1 MSFVARCAALL
12 VLSALIP
19 SEVFGQGV
27 ASRVLF
33 RVFLSDGRVLSS
45 YGEWARLDDRV
56 IFSMPT
62 QLTRE
67 PIELHLVTIPS
78 QRVDWPRTEQYA
90 ESVRAAAYAASR
102 GDADFAAF
110 SSDVAKALNE
120 VAQIKDP
127 AVRLQT
133 AERARQKLAEW
144 PASHYGYRV
153 TEVRDAL
160 GVLDE
165 VIAQLRLAAGITRF
179 DLSLSANAP
188 LALPPPP
195 PLPPPTDAELV
206 EQFVAAASIS
216 ETPAE
221 RVSILQTVMRLI
233 DRAIGIMP
241 AEWASRMRT
250 VVGGDLERERRVE
263 KAYADLR
270 TKTLADAIRI
280 ATKGKTSDLERLRE
294 KVKAEDQRLGGQRAG
309 EVSALLATI
318 DIQAAAAI
326 ELRTARKDWERRAPA
341 YRKYRRSTNGAFK
354 VFQDAA
360 MALEQIRSM
369 QGPSSHTIPPLAKRV
384 AQANRGFL
392 KVAPPSELAAPH
404 AVIAS
409 AWELADNA
417 FRLRLKSVQ
426 DNNID
431 LAQRASSAAAGALM
445 LYQRSRADQLTT
457 MEPPGHLR
465 PSGFGAQ
472 AAK

>member
-1 MSFVARCAALL
+1 MCRVARYAVLFALA
-12 VLSALIP
+12 ALIP
-19 SEVFGQGV
+19 SDVLGQAV
-27 ASRVLF
+27 ASRVMF

-62 QLTRE
+62 QLSRD
-67 PIELHLVTIPS
+67 PVELHLVTIPS

-102 GDADFAAF
+102 GDADFATF
-110 SSDVAKALNE
+110 STDVAKALNE
-120 VAQIKDP
+120 VAQIQDP
-127 AVRLQT
+127 GVRLAT

-153 TEVRDAL
+153 GEVRDAL
-160 GVLDE
+160 NVLDE

-206 EQFVAAASIS
+206 EQFVAAASIA
-216 ETPAE
+216 ETPSE
-221 RVSILQTVMRLI
+221 RISILQTVMRLI
-233 DRAIGIMP
+233 DRAIGMMP
-241 AEWASRMRT
+241 GEWATRMRS
-250 VVGGDLERERRVE
+250 VVGGDLDRERRTE
-263 KAYADLR
+263 KAYEELR
-270 TKTLADAIRI
+270 TKSLAEAIRL
-280 ATKGKTSDLERLRE
+280 ATKGNASDLERLRE
-294 KVKAEDQRLGGQRAG
+294 KVKAEDRRLGGQRAG
-309 EVSALLATI
+309 EMSALLATI
-318 DIQAAAAI
+318 DLQAAAAV
-326 ELRTARKDWERRAPA
+326 ELRAARKEWDRRTPA
-341 YRKYRRSTNGAFK
+341 YRKYRRATNSEFK

-360 MALEQIRSM
+360 KALEQIKAM
-369 QGPSSHTIPPLAKRV
+369 QGPASHMITPLAKRV
-384 AQANRGFL
+384 AQANRKFL
-392 KVAPPSELAAPH
+392 KTGPPSELAASH

-445 LYQRSRADQLTT
+445 LYHRSRADQLTI
-457 MEPPGHLR
+457 MEPP
-465 PSGFGAQ
+465 

>member
-1 MSFVARCAALL
+1 MLFMARCVALL
-12 VLSALIP
+12 VLAALIP
-19 SEVFGQGV
+19 SEVFGQGA

-45 YGEWARLDDRV
+45 YGEWSRLEDRV

-62 QLTRE
+62 QLSRE

-102 GDADFAAF
+102 GDADFATF
-110 SSDVAKALNE
+110 STDVAKALNE
-120 VAQIKDP
+120 VAQIQDP
-127 AVRLQT
+127 AARLAT
-133 AERARQKLAEW
+133 AEKARQKLAEW

-153 TEVRDAL
+153 GEVRDAL
-160 GVLDE
+160 AVLDE

-195 PLPPPTDAELV
+195 PLPPPTDAELA
-206 EQFVAAASIS
+206 EQFVAAASIA

-250 VVGGDLERERRVE
+250 VVGGDLERERRTE
-263 KAYADLR
+263 KAYEELR
-270 TKTLADAIRI
+270 TKSLAEAARL
-280 ATKGKTSDLERLRE
+280 ATKGKASDLERLRE

-318 DIQAAAAI
+318 DLQAAAAV
-326 ELRTARKDWERRAPA
+326 ELRAARKDWDRRAPA
-341 YRKYRRSTNGAFK
+341 FRKYRRSTNSSFK

-369 QGPSSHTIPPLAKRV
+369 QGPPSHAISPLAKRV
-384 AQANRGFL
+384 AQANRNFL

-404 AVIAS
+404 SVIAS

-457 MEPPGHLR
+457 MEPPA
-465 PSGFGAQ
+465 S
-472 AAK
+472 K